1 MPYPQAFMEL
11 RIAGSDFGSQD
22 GSRVTIASSTIPA
35 VAIFDLDGTLTR
47 GDTFV
52 SFLLYVLRKKPMR
65 LSRCFGLPHKIAMS
79 MLGRMPNDDLK
90 AAFISA
96 ILKGVTSDEINT
108 HATKFAEKCV
118 QDMIKPAA
126 LARINWHRA
135 RKHRLILASASVDLY
150 VPLIANL
157 LGFDETVCTRV
168 DWLEG
173 RLTGSLSGPNLRG
186 TAKLDAVRE
195 TLGKEQKSEIFAY
208 SDSHWDL
215 PLLTFADHGVAVDPD
230 KLLFREARRSGI
242 ATEFWRASLAAPAM
256 SASPSKADT
265 PKAKANAR

>member
-1 MPYPQAFMEL
+1 MPSPQAFMESEN
-11 RIAGSDFGSQD
+11 AGSAFGSRH
-22 GSRVTIASSTIPA
+22 GSRVTVAGSAVPA

-52 SFLLYVLRKKPMR
+52 SFLLYVLRRNPSR
-65 LSRCFGLPHKIAMS
+65 LCRCLGLPHKIVMF
-79 MLGRMPNDDLK
+79 MVGRMPNDGLK
-90 AAFISA
+90 SAFLSA
-96 ILKGVTSDEINT
+96 ILKGVGGDEINT
-108 HATKFAEKCV
+108 YAAVFAERCIR
-118 QDMIKPAA
+118 DMIKPAA

-168 DWLEG
+168 DWLAG

-186 TAKLDAVRE
+186 TAKLDAVRR
-195 TLGKEQKSEIFAY
+195 TLGKERKPEIFAY

-215 PLLTFADHGVAVDPD
+215 PLLTFADHGIAVDPD
-230 KLLFREARRSGI
+230 KILLREAPRSGI
-242 ATEFWRASLAAPAM
+242 ATEFWRASFAAPAM
-256 SASPSKADT
+256 
-265 PKAKANAR
+265 